1 MRIDGDRGCFGED
14 PRPLTVPVSRTKRS
28 IAAIAIAAMMA
39 AVIVAATLVA
49 VPGAGV
55 PLAQGAA
62 ASLFTEY
69 PVPAGSHPHD
79 VAPAAD
85 GSVWY
90 TAQTA
95 GALGRLDPA
104 TGKIL
109 QIKLGEGSAPHG
121 VIIGPDGA
129 PWITDGGLNAIVT
142 VSPATEAIRKFPL
155 PAGRPGA
162 NLNTAA
168 FDREGHVWFTGQ
180 SGVYGRVTLS
190 TGLVEVWDAPHGPG
204 PYGVTVT
211 PQGAIYFA
219 SLAGSYVGRINT
231 ATGAATLLQPPT
243 ANQGARRVWSDSR
256 GRIWVSEWD
265 AGKVALY
272 DPGSNRW
279 KEWRLPGQRPQA
291 YAVYVDDQGMVWLTD
306 WGANALVRF
315 DPAKETF
322 EAFPFPSQG
331 ATVRQLNGRR
341 GEVWGAESGL
351 DKLIVWK
358 RR

>member
-1 MRIDGDRGCFGED
+1 MRTDGDRGCFGEN
-14 PRPLTVPVSRTKRS
+14 PRPLTVPVSRTGRRV
-28 IAAIAIAAMMA
+28 AAAA
-39 AVIVAATLVA
+39 IVAAATA
-49 VPGAGV
+49 VIAATTVIPVPRADV

-62 ASLFTEY
+62 ASAFTEY
-69 PVPAGSHPHD
+69 PVPVGSHPHD
-79 VAPAAD
+79 VAPASD

-142 VSPATEAIRKFPL
+142 VSPATEAVRKFPL
-155 PAGRPGA
+155 PAGRSGA

-168 FDREGHVWFTGQ
+168 FDREGHLWFTGQ
-180 SGVYGRVTLS
+180 SGVYGRVTPS
-190 TGLVEVWDAPHGPG
+190 TGLVEVWDAPHGRG

-231 ATGAATLLQPPT
+231 ATGAATVLQPPT

-272 DPGSNRW
+272 DPGTNGW

-341 GEVWGAESGL
+341 GEIWGAESGL
-351 DKLIVWK
+351 NKLFVW
-358 RR
+358 RQR